1 MEKNPHHLILGE
13 LTDYLTEETLADTHD
28 ERLRQKIVR
37 HLVDTCGFDKKT
49 DHIPETDIHTN
60 RAKDCCDS
68 NRFSN

>member
-28 ERLRQKIVR
+28 ERLRQKLSGTWLIPAD
-37 HLVDTCGFDKKT
+37 LTKT